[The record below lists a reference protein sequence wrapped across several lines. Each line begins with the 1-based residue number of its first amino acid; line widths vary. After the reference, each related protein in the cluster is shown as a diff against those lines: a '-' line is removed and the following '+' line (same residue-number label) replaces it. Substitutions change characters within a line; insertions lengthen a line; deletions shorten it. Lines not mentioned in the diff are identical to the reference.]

1 MSWLVRRSSEIIGRM
16 SQKKKAPLL
25 LSIGLVLTIVK
36 CALTML
42 VTGIGMM
49 IFMGVFA
56 AGSVPVL
63 DKGQMDAILGLT
75 IVGFSG
81 TTLFA
86 ALIFFQA
93 VKIFVCLK
101 AWGLG
106 RFWLIVVIALT
117 LFGVFSEGPTTYR
130 CCLYAP
136 IIVDLMILIGAS
148 IALSREN

>member
-1 MSWLVRRSSEIIGRM
+1 M
-16 SQKKKAPLL
+16 SQKNKAPLL
-25 LSIGLVLTIVK
+25 LAIGLVLTIMK

-42 VTGIGMM
+42 VIGVGML
-49 IFMGVFA
+49 IFMGVIA

-63 DKGQMDAILGLT
+63 DEGQKDAIMGLS
-75 IVGFSG
+75 IVGISG

-101 AWGLG
+101 AWALG
-106 RFWLIVVIALT
+106 RFWLILVIALT
-117 LFGVFSEGPTTYR
+117 LFGLVSEGLTTYG

-136 IIVDLMILIGAS
+136 VIVDLMILIGA
-148 IALSREN
+148 IQALARED